1 MAEYL
6 PVFYFFIMGLAL
18 LVYVV
23 LDGYDLGIG
32 LLFPLASDAE
42 KDLMIASIGPFWD
55 ANETWI
61 VLGVGVLLIAF
72 PHAHGEIL
80 SSLYLPVTIMLL
92 GLVLRGVAFEFR
104 VKAGERY
111 KTKWNQCFFVGSLT
125 ASLAQGWMLG
135 AYITALEFDT
145 VSMLFSFFIALT
157 LPALYVL
164 LGCAWLLI
172 KTEGELYRKAI
183 NWAQV
188 MLIPMATGL
197 VLVSIAT
204 PLVSASIA
212 EKWFTVQNF
221 IGLLPIPLS
230 CAIALFT
237 IAAMLRHPNWLFGGR
252 EWFVFTALLVI
263 CLMAGLGLA
272 YSIYPYIIIDRLTLW
287 EAAAATESLMFIAY
301 GVVLS
306 VPAIAAYTAF
316 TYWVFRGKSSTLS
329 YGDIEQQ
336 P

>member
-1 MAEYL
+1 MAEFL

-32 LLFPLASDAE
+32 LLFPWASDLE

-72 PHAHGEIL
+72 PQAHGEIL
-80 SSLYLPVTIMLL
+80 AGLYIPVTIMLL
-92 GLVLRGVAFEFR
+92 GLILRGVAFEFR

-111 KTKWNQCFFVGSLT
+111 KKNWNQCFFIGSLT

-145 VSMLFSFFIALT
+145 ISLLFSFCIALT

-172 KTEGELYRKAI
+172 KTEGDLYNKSI
-183 NWAQV
+183 NWARL
-188 MLIPMATGL
+188 MLAPMATGL
-197 VLVSIAT
+197 VLVSVAT

-212 EKWFTVQNF
+212 EKWFTVQSF

-230 CAIALFT
+230 CAIALLT

-252 EWFVFTALLVI
+252 EWFVFAALLVV
-263 CLMAGLGLA
+263 CLMACIGLA
-272 YSIYPYIIIDRLTLW
+272 YSLYPYIIIDRLTLW
-287 EAAAATESLMFIAY
+287 EAAAATESLQFIAY
-301 GVVLS
+301 GVVLT

-329 YGDIEQQ
+329 YGDIE
-336 P
+336 

>member
-1 MAEYL
+1 MAEFL
-6 PVFYFFIMGLAL
+6 PVFYFFVMGLAL

-32 LLFPLASDAE
+32 LLFPWASDAE

-80 SSLYLPVTIMLL
+80 SSLYIPVTLMLL

-111 KTKWNQCFFVGSLT
+111 KSRWNKCFFTGSLI
-125 ASLAQGWMLG
+125 ASLSQGWMLG
-135 AYITALEFDT
+135 AYITALEPNT
-145 VSMLFSFFIALT
+145 ISRLFSFCIALA

-172 KTEGELYRKAI
+172 KTEGDLYRKAI
-183 NWAQV
+183 NWAQI
-188 MLIPMATGL
+188 MLAPMTMGL
-197 VLVSIAT
+197 ILVSVAT
-204 PLVSASIA
+204 PLVSESIA
-212 EKWFTVQNF
+212 EKWFTVQSF

-230 CAIALFT
+230 CGIALVT
-237 IAAMLRHPNWLFGGR
+237 IAAMLRHPDWLFGGR
-252 EWFVFTALLVI
+252 EWFVFAALLVI
-263 CLMAGLGLA
+263 CLMAGIGLA
-272 YSIYPYIIIDRLTLW
+272 YSLYPYIIIDRLTLW
-287 EAAAATESLMFIAY
+287 EAAAATESLQFIAY

-329 YGDIEQQ
+329 YGEVD
-336 P
+336 

>member
-1 MAEYL
+1 MADFL

-32 LLFPLASDAE
+32 LLFPWATDTE

-72 PHAHGEIL
+72 PQAHGEIL
-80 SSLYLPVTIMLL
+80 TSLYLPVTVMLL

-111 KTKWNQCFFVGSLT
+111 KAKWNQCFFIGSLV

-135 AYITALEFDT
+135 AYITALEFNT
-145 VSMLFSFFIALT
+145 ISMLFSFCIALA

-172 KTEGELYRKAI
+172 KTQGTLYRKSI

-188 MLIPMATGL
+188 MLAPMAAGL
-197 VLVSIAT
+197 LLVSVAT

-212 EKWFTVQNF
+212 EKWFTVQSF

-230 CAIALFT
+230 CTIALCT
-237 IAAMLRHPNWLFGGR
+237 IAAMLRNPEWLFGGR
-252 EWFVFTALLVI
+252 EWLVFAALVVI
-263 CLMAGLGLA
+263 CMMAGIGLA

-287 EAAAATESLMFIAY
+287 EAAAATESLQFIAY
-301 GVVLS
+301 GVILS

-316 TYWVFRGKSSTLS
+316 TYRVFRGKSSTLS
-329 YGDIEQQ
+329 YGDIEQ
-336 P
+336 

>member
-1 MAEYL
+1 MAEFL

-32 LLFPLASDAE
+32 LLFPWANSAE

-80 SSLYLPVTIMLL
+80 ASLYIPVTIMLI

-111 KTKWNQCFFVGSLT
+111 KARWNQCFFSGSLI

-135 AYITALEFDT
+135 AYITALET
-145 VSMLFSFFIALT
+145 NTISRLFSIGIALA

-172 KTEGELYRKAI
+172 KTENDLYRKAI
-183 NWAQV
+183 GWARV
-188 MLIPMATGL
+188 MLVPMATGL
-197 VLVSIAT
+197 LLVSVAT
-204 PLVSASIA
+204 PLVSESIA

-230 CAIALFT
+230 CGIALLS
-237 IAAMLRHPNWLFGGR
+237 IATMLKHPSWLYGGR
-252 EWFVFTALLVI
+252 EWFVFAALLVI

-287 EAAAATESLMFIAY
+287 EAAAATESLSFIAY
-301 GVVLS
+301 GVLLS
-306 VPAIAAYTAF
+306 VPAIAVYTGF
-316 TYWVFRGKSSTLS
+316 TYWVFRGKSATLS
-329 YGDIEQQ
+329 YGDIEKK